1 MGEPNMFN
9 ASTKRLIAFFSL
21 ALASAFLLT
30 ACGDSQTV
38 FPDKKRGETSPV
50 YGERKD
56 TTVFGD
62 GGLFGPKRKKEE
74 EAGGGIGVNAYL
86 WRASLD
92 TLNFMPLAS
101 ADPFGGVIITDWYS
115 PPETPSERFKMNVY
129 ILDRALRADGIR
141 VTAFRQTRDPSG
153 NWVDMKVEAKTAT
166 DIENSIL
173 TRARQMRLANTE
185 QKN

>member
-1 MGEPNMFN
+1 MFN
-9 ASTKRLIAFFSL
+9 ASAKRLIAFLSL
-21 ALASAFLLT
+21 AFVSAFLLS
-30 ACGDSQTV
+30 ACGETQTI
-38 FPDKKRGETSPV
+38 FPDKKRGETSPT
-50 YGERKD
+50 YGDRKD

-115 PPETPSERFKMNVY
+115 PPETPNERFKMNVY

-141 VTAFRQTRDPSG
+141 VTTFRQVRDAAG
-153 NWVDMKVEAKTAT
+153 NWLDMAVEAKTAA

-185 QKN
+185 QK